1 MNTQIEVPPTFWD
14 KRLSCIYANIPEKY
28 GNAEDLNSELK
39 RIFRIAEDI
48 VIFATNFIN
57 CFISTINNSN
67 LLIMIEVYKT
77 NVRTKT
83 QSKKVMKLLKKTFSE
98 SNINFDLQD
107 CDKILRVKGIT
118 HSNTKKV
125 INYLIQLGFKCEIL
139 N

>member
-1 MNTQIEVPPTFWD
+1 
-14 KRLSCIYANIPEKY
+14 
-28 GNAEDLNSELK
+28 
-39 RIFRIAEDI
+39 
-48 VIFATNFIN
+48 
-57 CFISTINNSN
+57 
-67 LLIMIEVYKT
+67 MIEVYKT